1 MILTAGR
8 LFREHG
14 YERTTVRE
22 LAKAVGLQSGSL
34 FHHFRSKEE
43 ILVAVMDNGI
53 QEVLDH
59 GRQALARYAAPAD
72 RLAALFR
79 VHMWS
84 MLHGAGGDAMN
95 ALVYEWRS
103 LSAQSQRGVK
113 VLSDLY
119 EGMWQET
126 VAAAVY
132 AGLLAGDARVIKR
145 CVLGSMNLTVQW
157 YRPGGRLAPD
167 AFIEAMLQACLPA
180 LPAGVGKWP
189 LAPPGAWRSAT
200 SALGDDSGNA
210 TVLVPGTSICTLF
223 VIGDSLH

>member
-1 MILTAGR
+1 MDKRDDDPDIRGAARDEGPDSARRREVILTAGR

-132 AGLLAGDARVIKR
+132 AGLLAGDARDQALRAGQHEPDGAMV
-145 CVLGSMNLTVQW
+145 ST
-157 YRPGGRLAPD
+157 GR
-167 AFIEAMLQACLPA
+167 QAGAGCLHRGDVAGLPA

-189 LAPPGAWRSAT
+189 LAPPGDGAVQR
-200 SALGDDSGNA
+200 
-210 TVLVPGTSICTLF
+210 PR
-223 VIGDSLH
+223 